1 MIYIYILNMTFLSFI
16 NDYIT
21 LGIIKEDNVYNTL
34 LSLDN
39 NNANNN
45 NAKNDNPNDDISN
58 NPDYID
64 KFFKNLLKEN
74 HNYNNNNNDFEIKA
88 IDPLFLKKR
97 FFINI
102 RALFKQGYTLHY
114 NTKYN
119 KIEFIKNETLSFINN
134 INLVYI
140 EFLTGSDLANLYHN
154 ILKNKKPFS
163 FSK

>member
-1 MIYIYILNMTFLSFI
+1 MSNGEDDDDVLGIMNFLSFI

-21 LGIIKEDNVYNTL
+21 LGIIKEDNIHNTL

-39 NNANNN
+39 NFSEA
-45 NAKNDNPNDDISN
+45 AAAAAAAAATSN
-58 NPDYID
+58 SEYID
-64 KFFKNLLKEN
+64 KFFNNLLKESSS
-74 HNYNNNNNDFEIKA
+74 NNNFEIKT

-119 KIEFIKNETLSFINN
+119 KIEFIKNETLSFLNN

-163 FSK
+163 RF